1 MKKTILTTVGLA
13 LMALTHMAASQDLA
27 DFGIPASSDN
37 PDAVRQVEVPGAVTE
52 VTNQTLDR
60 PVVSGA

>member
-13 LMALTHMAASQDLA
+13 LMALTPMAASQNLA

-37 PDAVRQVEVPGAVTE
+37 PDAVRQVEAPRIDSSSDAF
-52 VTNQTLDR
+52 
-60 PVVSGA
+60 VVLQ